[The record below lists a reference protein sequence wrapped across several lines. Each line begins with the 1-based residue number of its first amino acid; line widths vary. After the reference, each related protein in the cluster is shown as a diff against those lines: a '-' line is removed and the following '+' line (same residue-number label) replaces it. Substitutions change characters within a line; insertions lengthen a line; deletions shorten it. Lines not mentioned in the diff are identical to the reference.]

1 MVGISADKI
10 ENQVKFVEKY
20 DLTFPMIPNTAKDI
34 IRAYGAQATLGIAAK
49 RSTFLI
55 GPDGRIA
62 HVWPDVSVGGHVHE
76 VVKAIR
82 ALSAEK

>member
-10 ENQVKFVEKY
+10 ENQVKFIEKY
-20 DLTFPMIPNTAKDI
+20 DLTFPMIPNTEKDI
-34 IRAYGAQATLGIAAK
+34 IRAYGAQATLGLAAK

-55 GPDGRIA
+55 GPDGRVA

-76 VVKAIR
+76 VVKTLR
-82 ALSAEK
+82 ELQKQP